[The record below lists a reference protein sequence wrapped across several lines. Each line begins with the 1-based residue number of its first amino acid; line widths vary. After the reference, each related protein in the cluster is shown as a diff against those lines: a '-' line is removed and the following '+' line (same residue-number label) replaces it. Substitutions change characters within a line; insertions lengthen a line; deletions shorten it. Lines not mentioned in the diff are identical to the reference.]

1 MKKLLLVT
9 LLALALSPFAAVG
22 QAGHEYSPIVEKTVN
37 YRNWSL
43 VDLKSDKESD
53 LRKLID
59 GKKLVM
65 LVYFAPWCH
74 NWQNEAPIAAK
85 LYEKYKNQGFQ
96 VIGVSEYATR
106 DEVKSYFGGADKT
119 PYPIV
124 TESESR
130 EEKDK
135 TLHYEYRQLTG
146 DTRNWGSPWN
156 IFLEPAKINKTGD
169 VLTEKAW
176 VVNGELIEDEVDKF
190 IASKLSPTSAAVI
203 EPCKN

>member
-1 MKKLLLVT
+1 MKKLLLVS
-9 LLALALSPFAAVG
+9 LLALALTPLAANA
-22 QAGHEYSPIVEKTVN
+22 QDGHEYSPLAEKTVN

-43 VDLKSDKESD
+43 VDLKTNKEAD
-53 LRKLID
+53 LRSLIA

-65 LVYFAPWCH
+65 VVYFAPWCH
-74 NWQNEAPIAAK
+74 NWRNEAPIAAK
-85 LYEKYKNQGFQ
+85 LYEKYKKQGFQ

-106 DEVKSYFGGADKT
+106 DEVTSFFAPDGP

-130 EEKDK
+130 EEKEK

-156 IFLEPAKINKTGD
+156 IFLETAKVNTKGEL
-169 VLTEKAW
+169 LTEKAW

-190 IASKLSPTSAAVI
+190 IASKLSPVNAGVI